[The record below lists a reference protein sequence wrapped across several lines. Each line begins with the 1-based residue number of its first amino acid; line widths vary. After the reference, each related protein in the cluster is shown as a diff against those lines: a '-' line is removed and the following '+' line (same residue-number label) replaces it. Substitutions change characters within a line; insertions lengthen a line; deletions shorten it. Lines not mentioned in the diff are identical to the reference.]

1 MSNSLVGAR
10 ERQQSAYGFED
21 MCDVIVCSHEVGLA
35 KPDRRIYQL
44 ACDQLGVA
52 TQNAIFVDDKET
64 CVAGARSA
72 GMHAIQF
79 LDTHQTIAAVNVLLD
94 PRR

>member
-1 MSNSLVGAR
+1 
-10 ERQQSAYGFED
+10 
-21 MCDVIVCSHEVGLA
+21 MCDVIVYSHEIDLA
-35 KPDRRIYQL
+35 KPDPRIYQL
-44 ACDQLGVA
+44 ACEQLGVA

-79 LDTHQTIAAVNVLLD
+79 LDTDQTIAAVNAMLD
-94 PRR
+94 Q